1 MKTVIAIDS
10 FKGCL
15 SSSQA
20 VEAASDAFSP
30 DDDVICH
37 PISDGGEGFTKILS
51 DSLGGKIVKI
61 DTLDP
66 LGRNISANIALID
79 NDKTAIIETASAS
92 GLYLLNPSE
101 RNVRKASSFGTG
113 ILILKAVEMGAKNI
127 ILGLGGSATN
137 DGGKGLLEALGIEI
151 EGNSIVKT
159 KARIKDGISFKCF
172 YDSNIHF
179 YGPNGATYL
188 YAPQKG
194 CPPDKLGEMDEMMH
208 SLCNAYSSYSGKD
221 MQNAPGSGAAGGIGG
236 AMQAVFEAK
245 MIDGIKGVLELIGF
259 ANDLED
265 CDLVITG
272 EGKADLQT
280 LTGKAPKGILDY
292 VRQNISAGHETKI
305 VLIAG
310 KVENN
315 DELLKAGFDDV
326 LQVTPDNMPILDA
339 IRPEMAKKNIQASIS
354 NYLHLQYPRNL

>member
-15 SSSQA
+15 SSTQA
-20 VEAASDAFSP
+20 VKAAADAFPSN
-30 DDDVICH
+30 DEVICH
-37 PISDGGEGFTKILS
+37 PISDGGEGFTKIVS
-51 DSLGGKIVKI
+51 EALGGRLVSFP
-61 DTLDP
+61 TFDP
-66 LGRNISANIALID
+66 LGRNISADIALID

-92 GLYLLNPSE
+92 GLCLLNPDE
-101 RNVRKASSFGTG
+101 INVLKASSFGTG
-113 ILILKAVEMGAKNI
+113 ILILKAVEMGALNI

-137 DGGKGLLEALGIEI
+137 DGGKGLLEALGIKI
-151 EGNSIVKT
+151 DGNSIDTT
-159 KARIKDGISFKCF
+159 KSKIKDSISFKCF

-179 YGPNGATYL
+179 YGPNGATFL

-208 SLCNAYSSYSGKD
+208 SLCDTYSSFSGKD
-221 MQNAPGSGAAGGIGG
+221 IQNAPGSGAAGGIGG
-236 AMQAVFEAK
+236 AMQAVLAAK
-245 MIDGIKGVLELIGF
+245 MVDGINGVLDLIGF

-280 LTGKAPKGILDY
+280 LTGKAPKGILDR
-292 VRQNISAGHETKI
+292 VRQNRFTGLKTKV

-310 KVENN
+310 KVENKN
-315 DELLKAGFDDV
+315 ELLKAGFDEV
-326 LQVTPDNMPILDA
+326 IQVTPDNMPISEA
-339 IRPEMAKKNIQASIS
+339 IRPEIAEKNIQISIR
-354 NYLHLQYPRNL
+354 NYLHLYS

>member
-20 VEAASDAFSP
+20 VKAAAGAFSP
-30 DDDVICH
+30 DDEVICH

-51 DSLGGKIVKI
+51 DALGGKIVTICTK
-61 DTLDP
+61 DP
-66 LGRNISANIALID
+66 LGRDIDADIALID
-79 NDKTAIIETASAS
+79 NDNTAIIETASAS
-92 GLYLLNPSE
+92 GLCLLSPSE

-113 ILILKAVEMGAKNI
+113 ILILKAVELGAKNI

-137 DGGKGLLEALGIEI
+137 DGGKGLLDALGIRFD
-151 EGNSIVKT
+151 GNTIASA
-159 KARIKDGISFKCF
+159 KANIKAGAYYKCF

-194 CPPDKLGEMDEMMH
+194 CPPDELEEIDKMMH
-208 SLCNAYSSYSGKD
+208 SLCNVYSSYSGKD
-221 MQNAPGSGAAGGIGG
+221 IQNTVGSGAAGGIGG
-236 AMQAVFEAK
+236 AMKAVLDAK
-245 MIDGIKGVLELIGF
+245 MVYGIKGVLDLIGLEK
-259 ANDLED
+259 DLGR

-280 LTGKAPKGILDY
+280 LTGKAPKGVLDY
-292 VRQNISAGHETKI
+292 VRQYKHKGYKI
-305 VLIAG
+305 KVVLLAG
-310 KVENN
+310 KVENR
-315 DELLKAGFDDV
+315 DELLEAGFDDV
-326 LQVTPDNMPILDA
+326 LQITPDNMPISEA
-339 IRPEMAKKNIQASIS
+339 IRPEMAEKNIQASIK
-354 NYLHLQYPRNL
+354 NFLHLQYLRQL